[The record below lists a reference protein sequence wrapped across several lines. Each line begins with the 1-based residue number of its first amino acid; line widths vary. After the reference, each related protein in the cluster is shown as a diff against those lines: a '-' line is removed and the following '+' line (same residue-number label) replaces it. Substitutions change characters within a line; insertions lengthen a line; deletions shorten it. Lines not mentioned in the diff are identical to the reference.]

1 VTGSERPGSEQPT
14 LEERHPRNVDH
25 LAARRRGR
33 WQGRWDRNWPPDQ
46 SPPWWPANEPWP
58 SGHRP
63 RPWRGF
69 GCLFGLLFVAGVL
82 GLLTIG
88 LNVVGYIL
96 AAQGPFADL
105 IRVAAVL
112 VALAIAYAV
121 LRAGRAVRF
130 SGDVLDDLVAAAS
143 RIEAGDY
150 TARIGGP
157 IRGPR
162 PLRDLVRGFDT
173 MAARLELDEEQRRT
187 LIADVTHELRT
198 PLAVVQGNVEA
209 MLDCVH
215 PPDAEHLGAIL
226 DETRVLA
233 RLVDDLRTLALSESG
248 SLSLHREP
256 TDLGI
261 LVADVLTS
269 FEATAR
275 AAGLEIAASVDDDV
289 PMMDV
294 DPVRMREVLT
304 NLVTNAIRHTPAGG
318 RVEVEARLVATESA
332 GDSQPGSVR
341 IEVRD
346 TGVGIDPALLSTVF
360 DRFVRSSTS
369 GGSGLGLAIARGLVE
384 LHGGRIAATNRATG
398 GTVLTIDLPVSS

>member
-1 VTGSERPGSEQPT
+1 
-14 LEERHPRNVDH
+14 
-25 LAARRRGR
+25 
-33 WQGRWDRNWPPDQ
+33 
-46 SPPWWPANEPWP
+46 
-58 SGHRP
+58 
-63 RPWRGF
+63 
-69 GCLFGLLFVAGVL
+69 
-82 GLLTIG
+82 
-88 LNVVGYIL
+88 
-96 AAQGPFADL
+96 
-105 IRVAAVL
+105 
-112 VALAIAYAV
+112 
-121 LRAGRAVRF
+121 
-130 SGDVLDDLVAAAS
+130 
-143 RIEAGDY
+143 
-150 TARIGGP
+150 
-157 IRGPR
+157 
-162 PLRDLVRGFDT
+162 

-209 MLDCVH
+209 ILDGVH

-384 LHGGRIAATNRATG
+384 LHGGGIAATNRATG